1 MGLGAP
7 ENFFNHSTTQFTCR
21 ASKPVVTLTQPTF
34 GLAKLS
40 PVSFSTKRGRGGGGG
55 RRR

>member
-40 PVSFSTKRGRGGGGG
+40 PVSFSTKRRRRSGGRGG
-55 RRR
+55 